1 MTLLELAI
9 NLTVNDSE
17 VNAKIQGVADNTK
30 KLGDETDKLSAGTVM
45 LGNLLTQAFNAA
57 TSALKGLVQQGVSYN
72 AQMESFTTRLT
83 TALNSAEAAENAIAA
98 IKRDASQSVFDVNSL
113 VQANSLLISTG
124 ESADESRRA
133 INALAN
139 AVAASGGGNDVLQR
153 MASNLQQIKN
163 VGKATSMDIRQF
175 AMAGIDVYGILA
187 DSTGKTV
194 AEVQELDITY
204 EMLTNA
210 LVNAQ
215 QEGGKYAGA
224 MEAMTETWNGQVNK
238 LQANVKDKLGMA
250 FEGVFD
256 VLESQILPATNEWLD
271 SLDEGDAQRILG
283 DIAIAVAAIGA
294 AVVAIKWSS
303 ITAGLSKIA
312 AGFEALLL
320 NPAVLAIAAVAGVV
334 IGIRELGAAAKEAG
348 ADMIDSSLSIE
359 ELNQQLIDAEA
370 EYARI
375 KADWESGYGESTYT
389 DVKRAEGA
397 VEAARQAVQNYA
409 DTVGVATDETG
420 KLDEEQARIA
430 EFQATFQAAFEESQK
445 AIEKYFDT
453 FEQVDK
459 IEAVS
464 GGIQTMT
471 DALQSQIDFLNTY
484 NADLESI
491 SNAGLTDIA
500 QAMQK
505 LGTDGAG
512 YARALAEALAD
523 SGGQI
528 TPEIQG
534 LMDAFSGL
542 SEAQNELAGTQ
553 GLIDTIMA
561 GDTESAASAA
571 QAMASAM
578 EGAYSQ
584 IVESHSKTT
593 EELGALSTDL
603 QTVATDMQTAASNMV
618 DGLDLY
624 DSTFSAGVNTIRGF
638 IDGLN
643 NQVGNATSTAYNIG
657 RNLAAAVQNGV
668 NSYGTISIV
677 ASVRS
682 TGGVRNRSGLDYI
695 PYDEFP
701 ALLHEG
707 ERVLTKEENKNYT
720 AGETGAGGGI
730 NINQTIAAVAQTP
743 AEFASAALAYF
754 EEARWA
760 L

>member
-9 NLTVNDSE
+9 NLTVNDES
-17 VNAKIQGVADNTK
+17 VNASINKVKKNVNELSNNTDR
-30 KLGDETDKLSAGTVM
+30 LGAGTVM

-124 ESADESRRA
+124 ESADESRTA

-139 AVAASGGGNDVLQR
+139 AVAASGGGNDALQR

-187 DSTGKTV
+187 ESTGKTV
-194 AEVQELDITY
+194 AEVQELNVTY
-204 EMLTNA
+204 DMLVDA

-256 VLESQILPATNEWLD
+256 VLESSILPATNEWLD
-271 SLDEGDAQRILG
+271 SIDASDAQRILG
-283 DIAIAVAAIGA
+283 DMLIALTGIGA
-294 AVVAIKWSS
+294 AVVAIKWTK
-303 ITAGLSKIA
+303 ITDGLKTIS
-312 AGFEALLL
+312 AGFNALLL
-320 NPAVLAIAAVAGVV
+320 NPAVAAIAAVAGVV

-348 ADMIDSSLSIE
+348 AEMIDASLGVD
-359 ELNQQLIDAEA
+359 ELNQQLENAEA

-375 KADWESGYGESTYT
+375 KADFESGYGESTYM
-389 DVKRAEGA
+389 DMKRAEGA
-397 VEAARQAVQNYA
+397 VEAAKQALQDYA

-420 KLDEEQARIA
+420 KLDAEQAAIA
-430 EFQATFQAAFEESQK
+430 EFQQAFATAFEESRE
-445 AIEKYFDT
+445 AIGKYFDT
-453 FEQVDK
+453 FENVDK
-459 IEAVS
+459 IQAVS
-464 GGIQTMT
+464 GGIQAMT
-471 DALQSQIDFLNTY
+471 DALQSQIGFLSTY
-484 NADLESI
+484 NADLETI
-491 SNAGLTDIA
+491 SNAGLNDLA
-500 QAMQK
+500 LALQNM
-505 LGTDGAG
+505 GTDGAG
-512 YARALAEALAD
+512 YARALAEELAR
-523 SGGQI
+523 SGGEI
-528 TPEIQG
+528 TPALQD
-534 LMDAFSGL
+534 LQTAFNDLGR
-542 SEAQNELAGTQ
+542 AQDELAGTQ
-553 GLIDTIMA
+553 GTISAIMST
-561 GDTESAASAA
+561 DESAATTAA
-571 QAMASAM
+571 QAIATAM

-593 EELGALSTDL
+593 EELSALSTDL
-603 QTVATDMQTAASNMV
+603 QTAATDMQTAASDMV

-624 DSTFSAGVNTIRGF
+624 DSTFSAGVNTIKGF

-643 NQVGNATSTAYNIG
+643 NQVGNATSTAGNIG
-657 RNLAAAVQNGV
+657 RNLAAAVQNGI
-668 NSYGTISIV
+668 NSYGTITIT

-682 TGGVRNRSGLDYI
+682 VGGTRNRSGLDYI